1 MKITDLIFDFLS
13 EQVRDVGTYRF
24 LLNKWFGENPTDE
37 QKSDVED
44 LFGKYTQL
52 KGQNRLRPDLPNVVT
67 FLNRFRGFPIE
78 DLTQPRKYSYEQM
91 KFLIAEYFGGQ
102 EQGNVQSGLPE
113 VLRGDNL
120 RPNQERVDASKSLW
134 FGDLY
139 KIVDEG
145 DFRVYKIPDRQAA
158 KSFGYYQFTLPSHP
172 VFKDNNYT
180 GIGWCVGRWGQDN
193 LYTSYRPGR
202 SFYYVIDE
210 TKSPDKQT
218 NPNIA
223 QYYVSAV
230 QYSTDS
236 PTNYRITSI
245 LNDGSDP
252 VITPDKLVAIY
263 PKLGPHMD
271 KIVFMD
277 YNVDKELGT
286 TTDPL
291 DFVNENNPNSEYFFA
306 AVPTELKRRYVVD
319 RRKPIS
325 KAISWRSMNDDLKKA
340 YFDLTESNVVFERFG
355 NELFEEIKKNKQ
367 ELRSLASRLEK
378 INFKGG
384 ITALGF
390 RLLKNEYVIH
400 RYNQNNNKIIIFKTF
415 RQPNRFGIFDA
426 SKLDWVEKGGKKYGP
441 EYNQPK
447 PTILVNKAN
456 KNEKFFVE
464 IFNKSSE
471 PSSDSFVSIYPIE
484 RGKSDKGYFM
494 SYDSYLKMVDGYN
507 LADQNTDIKPEL
519 EKQSDIKEKKGI

>member
-1 MKITDLIFDFLS
+1 
-13 EQVRDVGTYRF
+13 
-24 LLNKWFGENPTDE
+24 
-37 QKSDVED
+37 
-44 LFGKYTQL
+44 
-52 KGQNRLRPDLPNVVT
+52 
-67 FLNRFRGFPIE
+67 
-78 DLTQPRKYSYEQM
+78 
-91 KFLIAEYFGGQ
+91 
-102 EQGNVQSGLPE
+102 
-113 VLRGDNL
+113 
-120 RPNQERVDASKSLW
+120 
-134 FGDLY
+134 
-139 KIVDEG
+139 
-145 DFRVYKIPDRQAA
+145 
-158 KSFGYYQFTLPSHP
+158 
-172 VFKDNNYT
+172 
-180 GIGWCVGRWGQDN
+180 
-193 LYTSYRPGR
+193 
-202 SFYYVIDE
+202 
-210 TKSPDKQT
+210 
-218 NPNIA
+218 
-223 QYYVSAV
+223 
-230 QYSTDS
+230 
-236 PTNYRITSI
+236 
-245 LNDGSDP
+245 
-252 VITPDKLVAIY
+252 
-263 PKLGPHMD
+263 MD